1 MQRIFI
7 LLIVLVVGAALYDEL
22 ARSET
27 QANNAVAQNWIDSW
41 NSSKPARSN
50 RKRHGSFL
58 FLPILP
64 AFRGRHGYRLAFV
77 VSSTVLTRDSTIQ
90 AALSECPA
98 NRQDKRG
105 GTQTP
110 SSHPA

>member
-41 NSSKPARSN
+41 NSSKPAR
-50 RKRHGSFL
+50 
-58 FLPILP
+58 
-64 AFRGRHGYRLAFV
+64 V
-77 VSSTVLTRDSTIQ
+77 
-90 AALSECPA
+90 E
-98 NRQDKRG
+98 
-105 GTQTP
+105 
-110 SSHPA
+110 